1 MRTVARITLTLVLLA
16 PVWSCTVDYHAAPPP
31 PDRAS
36 LTEREWAVLNGL
48 SAQLDETRKQLADTR
63 AEVAAMR
70 DRLNAAEG
78 AVQEIRSGA
87 GPGVGSGNAGD
98 LHRRLAALEAEVK
111 TQRELLKV
119 REEELRL
126 LRDAVLQTGNAPAR
140 TAAKQPEAGVPATPA
155 ATPAAPPGVAQTEPR
170 RDADVAASQRDYED
184 AWKRLRERDYRGAIE
199 QFKKFVEAHS
209 DSSLADNAQYWIGES
224 YYALQEFD
232 EAILEFDVV
241 RKKYPD
247 GDKVPAAW
255 LKIGYAFAELGNRVD
270 ARLILQE
277 VINRYPQSK
286 EAEKAQEKIR
296 ALDT

>member
-1 MRTVARITLTLVLLA
+1 M
-16 PVWSCTVDYHAAPPP
+16 DYHAAPPP
-31 PDRAS
+31 LERAS

-87 GPGVGSGNAGD
+87 GPGTGSGNVGD
-98 LHRRLAALEAEVK
+98 LQRRLATLEAEVK

-126 LRDAVLQTGNAPAR
+126 LRDAVLQTGNAPVS
-140 TAAKQPEAGVPATPA
+140 TADKQPEAGAPATPVATPA
-155 ATPAAPPGVAQTEPR
+155 AKPAVARAEPQR
-170 RDADVAASQRDYED
+170 EADVTASSQRDYED

-199 QFKKFVEAHS
+199 QFKKFVEDHS

-224 YYALQEFD
+224 YYALQEYD

-241 RKKYPD
+241 RKQYPD

-270 ARLILQE
+270 ARLMLQE
-277 VINRYPQSK
+277 VINRYPRSK

>member
-1 MRTVARITLTLVLLA
+1 MSMRIVARITLTLTLLF
-16 PVWSCTVDYHAAPPP
+16 PVWGCTVDYHAAPPP
-31 PDRAS
+31 QDRAR
-36 LTEREWAVLNGL
+36 LTEREWAVVNELR
-48 SAQLDETRKQLADTR
+48 AQLDQTRKQLADTR

-70 DRLNAAEG
+70 GRLNTVDG
-78 AVQEIRSGA
+78 AVQEIRSRVGQGA
-87 GPGVGSGNAGD
+87 GPGNVQD
-98 LHRRLAALEAEVK
+98 LDLRLATLEAEVR

-126 LRDAVLQTGNAPAR
+126 LRDAVLQTGKTPANTPVREPETAAPAKPG
-140 TAAKQPEAGVPATPA
+140 TAALATAVSKPA
-155 ATPAAPPGVAQTEPR
+155 EPR
-170 RDADVAASQRDYED
+170 GEAQRDYED

-199 QFKKFVEAHS
+199 QFKKFVQQHA
-209 DSSLADNAQYWIGES
+209 DSNLADNAQYWIGES
-224 YYALQEFD
+224 YYALQDFD
-232 EAILEFDVV
+232 EAILEFDLV

-255 LKIGYAFAELGNRVD
+255 LKIGYAFAELGNRTD

-277 VINRYPQSK
+277 VINRYPRSR

>member
-1 MRTVARITLTLVLLA
+1 MSMRIIARITLTLTLLV
-16 PVWSCTVDYHAAPPP
+16 PVWGCTVDYHAAPTPQ
-31 PDRAS
+31 DRAS
-36 LTEREWAVLNGL
+36 LTEREWAVLNEL
-48 SAQLDETRKQLADTR
+48 AAQLDQTRKQLADTR
-63 AEVAAMR
+63 AELAAMR
-70 DRLNAAEG
+70 SRLNAAEG
-78 AVQEIRSGA
+78 AVQEIRSEVRQGA
-87 GPGVGSGNAGD
+87 GPGNVQD
-98 LHRRLAALEAEVK
+98 LGRRLATLEAEVR

-126 LRDAVLQTGNAPAR
+126 LRDAVLQTGKTPANTAAREPGSAAPA
-140 TAAKQPEAGVPATPA
+140 TAVSKPAVPQGEA
-155 ATPAAPPGVAQTEPR
+155 R
-170 RDADVAASQRDYED
+170 RDDDVAAAQRDYED
-184 AWKRLRERDYRGAIE
+184 AWKRLREGDYRGAIE
-199 QFKKFVEAHS
+199 QFKKFVQQNA
-209 DSSLADNAQYWIGES
+209 DSNLADNAQYWIGES
-224 YYALQEFD
+224 YYALQDFD

-277 VINRYPQSK
+277 VINRYPRSK

>member
-1 MRTVARITLTLVLLA
+1 M
-16 PVWSCTVDYHAAPPP
+16 DYHAAPPP

-87 GPGVGSGNAGD
+87 GPVAGSGNIGD
-98 LHRRLAALEAEVK
+98 LHRRLATLEAEVK

-119 REEELRL
+119 REVELRL
-126 LRDAVLQTGNAPAR
+126 LRDAVLQTGNAPAS
-140 TAAKQPEAGVPATPA
+140 TAARQPEAGAPATPA
-155 ATPAAPPGVAQTEPR
+155 PKPGVARAEPP

-199 QFKKFVEAHS
+199 QFKKFVEEHS
-209 DSSLADNAQYWIGES
+209 NSSLADNAQYWIGES